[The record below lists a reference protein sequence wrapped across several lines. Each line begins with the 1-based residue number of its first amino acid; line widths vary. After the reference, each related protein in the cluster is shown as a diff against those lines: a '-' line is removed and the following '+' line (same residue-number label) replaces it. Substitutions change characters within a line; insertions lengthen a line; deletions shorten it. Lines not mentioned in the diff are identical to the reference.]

1 MVRKAK
7 REGADIDIDQS
18 EVLDMYS
25 ELESLVKINS
35 VSLTREDRLSTGL
48 LGLDLIL
55 GGGISPAMTTFSG
68 PEQSAKTT
76 AAITVMGANAT
87 NKDIKFKVLWDAENS
102 TGSSTDYVAN
112 IFETMGNKVDVQDLF
127 GVKKDGQYAVPPL
140 VYYRDDYEGDKFFNW
155 LHALQKRLPDK
166 RFDSGRW
173 WYVYERTKENIS
185 KFAGK
190 GDKGMGSKNPG
201 IWIPAKDGSLQA
213 LIILDSYPSLVPS
226 AMDEEEGSN
235 AMAVQARMFSK
246 HLPRVKGAFR
256 AKRIALLGINQLRL
270 NPGVRYGCLHGSV
283 VIPFVDGTSH
293 TMREIVEN
301 KIRGKVWSYNEET
314 KAIEPRE
321 IVDWHYNGEVESDA
335 DWIDVTFQE
344 GRISVTHDHE
354 ILTETGWKKAKD
366 LTLLDKL
373 ATSAIGLVTAGLA
386 TFTQVLEITRG
397 VGHMFRT
404 KGKYDISVQGNHNY
418 LAGNPASGAIVHN
431 SPEYEPGGQ
440 SLAFF
445 SDVRVRLYPRVT
457 GMPYNPK
464 FESGFETEPS
474 VTGEGV
480 DTYRYV
486 LAKAIKNK
494 LSVPNRTS
502 WLRVWVSDSEGNAR
516 GYDPVWDSLFYLN
529 QTGQITGVRK
539 KLMLNLHGLGEAK
552 RAITY
557 EEFKVLILGTKEQW
571 EPIFNKLGYK
581 TLALRK
587 GLFNQMKKGTAE
599 ELYITN
605 RNAKS
610 KSNEEDDD
618 DE

>member
-1 MVRKAK
+1 MAK
-7 REGADIDIDQS
+7 KRLDAPELDVSDK

-25 ELESLVKINS
+25 ELESLVKVNS

-76 AAITVMGANAT
+76 AAITIMGANAA
-87 NKDIKFKVLWDAENS
+87 NKNIKHKVLWDAENS

-112 IFETMGNKVDVQDLF
+112 IFETMGCKVDVQDLF
-127 GVKKDGQYAVPPL
+127 GVRKDGAWVVPPL

-201 IWIPAKDGSLQA
+201 IWIPAQDGSLQA

-270 NPGVRYGCLHGSV
+270 NPGVRYGCFRGQTPVLLA
-283 VIPFVDGTSH
+283 DGT
-293 TMREIVEN
+293 
-301 KIRGKVWSYNEET
+301 T
-314 KAIEPRE
+314 KTIKE
-321 IVDWHYNGEVESDA
+321 IVDGRLQVNVLSVDSSTGVVSPKPVVDWFNNGATSEWLSVGIFNNSTGETNTIVLTPDHKVLDANGNFVAAKTLAVGSLVKSSLQRGDGTDFIGVASFATVVSITNVMYNEDRYDIEVEGNSTYC
-335 DWIDVTFQE
+335 VN
-344 GRISVTHDHE
+344 G
-354 ILTETGWKKAKD
+354 
-366 LTLLDKL
+366 
-373 ATSAIGLVTAGLA
+373 
-386 TFTQVLEITRG
+386 
-397 VGHMFRT
+397 MF
-404 KGKYDISVQGNHNY
+404 
-418 LAGNPASGAIVHN
+418 VHN

-440 SLAFF
+440 TLAFM
-445 SDVRVRLYPRVT
+445 SDVRVRLYPRVS
-457 GMPYNPK
+457 GIPYNPK
-464 FESGFETEPS
+464 FEGGFETEPS
-474 VTGEGV
+474 VTGEGTDV
-480 DTYRYV
+480 YRYV
-486 LAKAIKNK
+486 LGKAIKNK
-494 LSVPNRTS
+494 LSVPNRST
-502 WLRVWVSDSEGNAR
+502 WLRVWVADSEGNAR
-516 GYDPVWDSLFYLN
+516 GYDPVWDSLYYLN
-529 QTGQITGVRK
+529 QTGQISGVRK
-539 KLMLNLHGLGEAK
+539 KLMLNLKGMGEAK
-552 RAITY
+552 RHITY
-557 EEFKVLILGTKEQW
+557 EEFKILILGNRDQW
-571 EPIFNKLGYK
+571 EPIYNRIGYK

-587 GLFNQMKKGTAE
+587 GLLNQMKKGTAE
-599 ELYITN
+599 ELYIAN
-605 RNAKS
+605 RNAKA
-610 KSNEEDDD
+610 KKEDDEDDD
-618 DE
+618 E

>member
-1 MVRKAK
+1 MAK
-7 REGADIDIDQS
+7 RTKATSEEDIDS
-18 EVLDMYS
+18 AEVLSMYS
-25 ELESLVKINS
+25 ELESLVRVNS
-35 VSLTREDRLSTGL
+35 VSLSKEDRLSTGL

-76 AAITVMGANAT
+76 AAITIMGANAA
-87 NKDIKFKVLWDAENS
+87 NNNIKFKVLWDAENS

-112 IFETMGNKVDVQDLF
+112 IFETMGNKVDVEDLF
-127 GVKKDGQYAVPPL
+127 GVRKDGNWIKPPL
-140 VYYRDDYEGDKFFNW
+140 VYYRDDYEADKFFNW

-190 GDKGMGSKNPG
+190 GDKGMGAKNPG

-270 NPGVRYGCLHGSV
+270 NPGVRYG
-283 VIPFVDGTSH
+283 
-293 TMREIVEN
+293 
-301 KIRGKVWSYNEET
+301 
-314 KAIEPRE
+314 
-321 IVDWHYNGEVESDA
+321 
-335 DWIDVTFQE
+335 
-344 GRISVTHDHE
+344 
-354 ILTETGWKKAKD
+354 
-366 LTLLDKL
+366 
-373 ATSAIGLVTAGLA
+373 
-386 TFTQVLEITRG
+386 
-397 VGHMFRT
+397 
-404 KGKYDISVQGNHNY
+404 
-418 LAGNPASGAIVHN
+418 
-431 SPEYEPGGQ
+431 SPEYEGGGQ
-440 SLAFF
+440 ALQFF
-445 SDVRVRLYPRVT
+445 SDVRVRLYPRVS
-457 GMPYNPK
+457 GIPYNPK

-474 VTGEGV
+474 VTGEGI

-529 QTGQITGVRK
+529 QTGQVSGVRK
-539 KLMLNLHGLGEAK
+539 KLVLNLQGLGEAK

-557 EEFKVLILGTKEQW
+557 EEFKVLILGTKEEW
-571 EPIFNKLGYK
+571 EPIYNKIGYK
-581 TLALRK
+581 TIAMRK
-587 GLFNQMKKGTAE
+587 GLFSQMKKGTAE

-605 RNAKS
+605 RNSKS
-610 KSNEEDDD
+610 KANDDEDDD
-618 DE
+618 